1 MMGVEIGDFMEY
13 KVVAKKY
20 VSELENAINELIKEG
35 WEPQGGIAY
44 SKYPINSTKYEYKY
58 LQAMIKNK

>member
-1 MMGVEIGDFMEY
+1 MEY